1 MRRRSDDPPR
11 AATRRR
17 PSELTLL
24 RPIPG
29 DTPMHRLWAGTKLVS
44 VVVLAFALALKPTWP
59 TIVAG
64 AAVVALAW
72 AVARIPRGALPR
84 LPRWF
89 FIGFALGALLTLRSS
104 AQPIGRVVGFAIS
117 WGGLEEWARFSLL
130 ALVVFAAAA
139 VTSWTTPLA
148 EVAPSLARLG
158 APLRWVRLPVDE
170 WASTVALSIRCLP
183 LLIDEV
189 RILVAARR
197 LRPSSRPAR
206 EQRFGWLIREAQDL
220 IFTTLAVS
228 LRRATELGDAMEAR
242 GGYGAVSDGSSKPTW
257 RDAIAVLLLVAAVVT
272 GLLL

>member
-1 MRRRSDDPPR
+1 
-11 AATRRR
+11 
-17 PSELTLL
+17 
-24 RPIPG
+24 
-29 DTPMHRLWAGTKLVS
+29 MHRLWAGTKLVS
-44 VVVLAFALALKPTWP
+44 VVLLALALGLKPTWP
-59 TIVAG
+59 TLGAG

-89 FIGFALGALLTLRSS
+89 FIGFVLGACLTFQSS
-104 AQPIGRVVGFAIS
+104 AQPVGHIAGIAVS
-117 WGGLEEWARFSLL
+117 WGGLEEWARFSIL

-170 WASTVALSIRCLP
+170 WAAAIALSIRCLP

-189 RILVAARR
+189 RTLMAARR
-197 LRPSSRPAR
+197 LRPSSRLAR
-206 EQRFGWLIREAQDL
+206 EPRMGWLIREAQDL
-220 IFTTLAVS
+220 IFTSLAVS

-242 GGYGAVSDGSSKPTW
+242 GGFGAVSDSTSKPTW
-257 RDAIAVLLLVAAVVT
+257 RDAVALLLLVGAVGAA
-272 GLLL
+272 LLV